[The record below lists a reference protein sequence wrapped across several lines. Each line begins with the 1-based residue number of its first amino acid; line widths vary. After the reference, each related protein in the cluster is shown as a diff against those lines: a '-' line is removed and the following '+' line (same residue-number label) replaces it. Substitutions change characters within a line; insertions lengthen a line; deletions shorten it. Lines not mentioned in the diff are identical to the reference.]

1 MKFNLDSIGSILIAA
16 IVAGEQDAILTFLQ
30 SFYTKDPDEY
40 KALLFLANYGLKKAA
55 EAATKSATSLDDQTI
70 AAAQKL
76 LADSAAKN
84 GITL

>member
-30 SFYTKDPDEY
+30 SFYTRNADQY
-40 KALLFLANYGLKKAA
+40 KAIIFLANYALKEAA
-55 EAATKSATSLDDQTI
+55 GAATKSATSLDDQTI

-84 GITL
+84 GIVL